1 MPVKSIIINLYLPLS
16 RSLKS
21 KRSIIKSIIQK
32 VHNKYN
38 VSISEINN
46 NDKWKNATLGIS
58 IIANEMPYIEKQLS
72 AIINFIENNYINI
85 EITKIEDY
93 Y

>member
-16 RSLKS
+16 KSLKN

-32 VHNKYN
+32 AHNKFN
-38 VSISEINN
+38 VSISEIDNY
-46 NDKWKNATLGIS
+46 DKWKNATIGIS

-72 AIINFIENNYINI
+72 EIINFIESDYIDI
-85 EITKIEDY
+85 EIIKIEDY